1 MIANDKMTIQGRK
14 LPFDAND
21 KVDLGYYVP
30 VDGSYSIA
38 LATVDGLFSGN
49 QNIFLEDK
57 QLAIIHDLKQ
67 NPYSF
72 MSNSGEFN
80 ERFVLRYTNETLNNN
95 DFMSNNELLLFS
107 DNSIQIISTKNLISN
122 VKIYNVLGQILLD
135 SHKVSISKF
144 ETTKIQ
150 KNNVTLLVQITLENG
165 TIETKKI
172 IF

>member
-1 MIANDKMTIQGRK
+1 MTIQGRQ
-14 LPFDAND
+14 LPFDIDD
-21 KVDLGYYVP
+21 KVKLGYYVP
-30 VDGSYSIA
+30 VNGSYSIA

-72 MSNSGEFN
+72 MSDSGEFN
-80 ERFVLRYTNETLNNN
+80 ERFVLRYTNETLSN
-95 DFMSNNELLLFS
+95 DDFISNNELLLFS
-107 DNSIQIISTKNLISN
+107 DNNIQIISTKSLISN

-135 SHKVSISKF
+135 SDRVSVSEF

-150 KNNVTLLVQITLENG
+150 KNNVALLVQITLENG
-165 TIETKKI
+165 AVETKKI
-172 IF
+172 VF